1 MVNMNVN
8 ILFKN
13 VSSESWIIGLV
24 CIVPAATPPPTTIP
38 LTRKS
43 GTPHKDNLDI
53 GFSNLGSNDPRSAA
67 FESPRSYETSFD
79 ARADLQ
85 RKDAHIDRLE
95 QTLSHYTALENQ
107 RMGGHTSKYINVAA
121 YALDPPQHN
130 PTGTIPRRDFNEGPY
145 LDVIDQGILD
155 LKTAHSLLQEF
166 RAMNQNFPYIAIHPN
181 LSTGML
187 RHDNP
192 MLLLAICT
200 AASWKDRELQTKL
213 ERAYLEE
220 LASRMVVDGEQTL
233 DMLQGLLVHLSW

>member
-1 MVNMNVN
+1 
-8 ILFKN
+8 
-13 VSSESWIIGLV
+13 
-24 CIVPAATPPPTTIP
+24 
-38 LTRKS
+38 
-43 GTPHKDNLDI
+43 
-53 GFSNLGSNDPRSAA
+53 
-67 FESPRSYETSFD
+67 
-79 ARADLQ
+79 
-85 RKDAHIDRLE
+85 
-95 QTLSHYTALENQ
+95 
-107 RMGGHTSKYINVAA
+107 MGGDTSKYINVAA
-121 YALDPPQHN
+121 YALDPPQHH
-130 PTGTIPRRDFNEGPY
+130 PTGTIPRGSNEGPY

-220 LASRMVVDGEQTL
+220 LAGRMVVDGEQTL